1 METLRKLFETPA
13 VVEILKV
20 LIKQK
25 FNAKTPKERNTE
37 RLISCVMENMADEAI
52 RILRSGFFNKKV
64 LKDVGGCE
72 ARVPLSMIT
81 RCYYILLDDVSSWN
95 ESFQH
100 IVIQQK
106 SECKK
111 LMDFWFTEYGCPVYE
126 EIDFA
131 PYENDCNH
139 FDKYWGLEDLLDADI
154 DTLETL
160 GYTKD
165 ESEFCYAV
173 LTYRYDLI
181 QKHLQLGTLADIDIS
196 DHPRGF
202 AVEGETY
209 NALRE
214 CNTFYCDAF
223 DIYGLSHYLKEGYAK
238 RITQVDE
245 RDFKLLLQ
253 AAAYCQ
259 LEGWIKS
266 RSHIS
271 FSRD

>member
-100 IVIQQK
+100 VVIQQK
-106 SECKK
+106 SGCKK
-111 LMDFWFTEYGCPVYE
+111 LMDFWFTEYGCPVSAE
-126 EIDFA
+126 KGSVPF
-131 PYENDCNH
+131 
-139 FDKYWGLEDLLDADI
+139 
-154 DTLETL
+154 
-160 GYTKD
+160 
-165 ESEFCYAV
+165 
-173 LTYRYDLI
+173 
-181 QKHLQLGTLADIDIS
+181 
-196 DHPRGF
+196 
-202 AVEGETY
+202 
-209 NALRE
+209 
-214 CNTFYCDAF
+214 
-223 DIYGLSHYLKEGYAK
+223 
-238 RITQVDE
+238 
-245 RDFKLLLQ
+245 
-253 AAAYCQ
+253 
-259 LEGWIKS
+259 
-266 RSHIS
+266 
-271 FSRD
+271 

>member
-1 METLRKLFETPA
+1 MQTLRKFFEPPA
-13 VVEILKV
+13 VVEILKE

-25 FNAKTPKERNTE
+25 FNTKTLRERNTE

-52 RILRSGFFNKKV
+52 RILRSGFFKKKV
-64 LKDVGGCE
+64 LKDIGGCE
-72 ARVPLSMIT
+72 VRLPLSMIT
-81 RCYYILLDDVSSWN
+81 RCYFILLDDVSSWN

-100 IVIQQK
+100 VVIQQK
-106 SECKK
+106 EECKK
-111 LMDFWFTEYGCPVYE
+111 LMDFWSTEYGYPVYD
-126 EIDFA
+126 EIDFS
-131 PYENDCNH
+131 PYENDCYH
-139 FDKYWGLEDLLDADI
+139 FDKDFDLEDLFYADI

-160 GYTKD
+160 GYTRD
-165 ESEFCYAV
+165 ECEFCYAI

-214 CNTFYCDAF
+214 CNTFYGDAF

-238 RITQVDE
+238 KITQVDE

-266 RSHIS
+266 RSHKS